1 MRHLLLSLLGRVA
14 QARYRSPKSSDSHSK
29 RERKAAKGAW
39 QSVCSTMNS
48 VLSPPLSLDRKEGE
62 DLTRRLSFLSDSY
75 LTAIPAPSF
84 LCRPDLLVGD
94 QIPLRGSLSRV
105 SRGGVRKNPSRGGG
119 WTDEKAG
126 AYVHIA
132 FCLTTRRVQERDRPE
147 RMTEAFILF
156 LFFSFVNQLFNG
168 REIEIDSKESWNA
181 VS

>member
-1 MRHLLLSLLGRVA
+1 
-14 QARYRSPKSSDSHSK
+14 
-29 RERKAAKGAW
+29 
-39 QSVCSTMNS
+39 MNS

-75 LTAIPAPSF
+75 LIAIPAPSF

-94 QIPLRGSLSRV
+94 QIPLRFLGSLSRV
-105 SRGGVRKNPSRGGG
+105 SRGGVRKNPSRGRG

-147 RMTEAFILF
+147 RMTEAFMLF
-156 LFFSFVNQLFNG
+156 IPFFFFFSC
-168 REIEIDSKESWNA
+168 RESTI
-181 VS
+181 